1 MEELKKCEA
10 SDGYSLDG
18 TDFITLPFADD
29 FNLITRDIRKHRKL
43 MARLY
48 DLTSSMGLKLKPQ
61 KCRSLSVRAGKSVEL
76 AFSLGDSEIRSILHD
91 RCHKFLGG
99 FYTFDCSAASVA
111 TVIKERVSEQLKNID
126 ELLVRDEFKVRIYA
140 DYFLGAN
147 RFVFSVHDL
156 GMTQLRDLNDLTHGY
171 LKKWLGLPRC
181 ASWALVHDEHGLNI
195 KSISHLYM
203 ESRAFNTISLA

>member
-1 MEELKKCEA
+1 M
-10 SDGYSLDG
+10 
-18 TDFITLPFADD
+18 I
-29 FNLITRDIRKHRKL
+29 
-43 MARLY
+43 
-48 DLTSSMGLKLKPQ
+48 Q
-61 KCRSLSVRAGKSVEL
+61 
-76 AFSLGDSEIRSILHD
+76 SILHD

-111 TVIKERVSEQLKNID
+111 TVIKERVSDQLKNID

-203 ESRAFNTISLA
+203 ESRALNLASIRFFGDKRVQGALDSKEEREGKWSRKFS